1 MRLVQEKEG
10 QINMNE
16 SINRFLRYVKVDTQS
31 NDTSLST
38 PSEEKELNLSRML
51 LDELEDMGIKG
62 EIDEYG
68 RLYAHLRGEEGYSA
82 IGLNSHVDTALECSG
97 KDVKPQIIHSYD
109 GGIIHLND
117 VISMSPEDF
126 PSLNEHIGDDLIVT
140 SGDTLLGGDDKAGVA
155 IIMSALSYF
164 VSHPEIKHHPISILF
179 TPDEEIGRGPEH
191 FDKERFGAD
200 FAYTIDGDYVD
211 EIAIETFNA
220 SHADITI
227 HGISIHP
234 GEAKGKMVNAARLMG
249 EFDALL
255 SPDDRPE
262 LTEGH
267 EGFNHLV
274 SASGTVDEA
283 KMHYIIR
290 NHSQAKLE
298 EQKKQFI
305 EAKDA
310 LKKKYPNISIDLAI
324 EDDYRNMLEV
334 LEKDDRAIAHAEKA
348 YASLGIA
355 PKHSPIRGGTDG
367 ASFSFL
373 GCPTPN
379 LGTGSYNHHGRYEYL
394 SVRDFSKMIEIVIA
408 LLKI

>member
-1 MRLVQEKEG
+1 
-10 QINMNE
+10 MNE
-16 SINRFLRYVKVDTQS
+16 SLERFIRYVKVDTQS
-31 NDTSLST
+31 NDASLST
-38 PSEEKELNLSRML
+38 PSESKELNLTKML
-51 LDELEDMGIKG
+51 LNELKEMGIKG

-68 RLYAHLRGEEGYSA
+68 RLYAHLEGEAGYTK

-97 KDVKPQIIHSYD
+97 KDVKPQLVPAYD
-109 GGIIHLND
+109 GGSIHLND
-117 VISMSPEDF
+117 SISMSPKEF
-126 PSLNEHIGDDLIVT
+126 PSLAEHIGDDLIVT
-140 SGDTLLGGDDKAGVA
+140 SGDTLLGGDDKAGIA
-155 IIMSALSYF
+155 IIMSALAYF
-164 VSHPEIKHHPISILF
+164 TSHPEVKHHPISILF

-191 FDKERFGAD
+191 FNKELFGAD

-220 SHADITI
+220 SHADITL
-227 HGISIHP
+227 HGVSIHP

-255 SPDDRPE
+255 SSTDRPE

-290 NHSQAKLE
+290 NHSKEKIE
-298 EQKKQFI
+298 EQKAQFVA
-305 EAKDA
+305 AKKA
-310 LKKKYPNISIDLAI
+310 LERKYPAISIDLEIA
-324 EDDYRNMLEV
+324 DDYRNMLEV
-334 LEKDDRAIAHAEKA
+334 LEKDDRAVTHAEKV
-348 YASLGIA
+348 YRSLGIT

-367 ASFSFL
+367 ATFSFL